1 MATCAIT
8 PSTSA
13 LGSSTHLFKRS
24 TNQLNAHVAYL
35 DSFARELETE
45 AIQDMVAA
53 KRHKRWT
60 DRIAANARVRQ
71 DELCRRGL
79 DGLNIALREARV
91 GFLTKGRIAAEKWS
105 VALQARIE
113 VHRLMS

>member
-1 MATCAIT
+1 MATCVIT

-13 LGSSTHLFKRS
+13 LVSSTHLFKRP

-45 AIQDMVAA
+45 AIQDMAA
-53 KRHKRWT
+53 ARRHKRWM

-71 DELCRRGL
+71 DELCTRGL

-91 GFLTKGRIAAEKWS
+91 GFLMKRRIAAQKWS
-105 VALQARIE
+105 VALQARMEI
-113 VHRLMS
+113 HRLMS